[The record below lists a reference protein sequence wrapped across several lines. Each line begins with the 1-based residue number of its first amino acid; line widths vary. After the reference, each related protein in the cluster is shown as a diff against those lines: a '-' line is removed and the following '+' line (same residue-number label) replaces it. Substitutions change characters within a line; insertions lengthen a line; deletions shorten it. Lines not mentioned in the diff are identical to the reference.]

1 MIKVYHI
8 YKSVMEKKNLNADE
22 EEEELLGLDE
32 YNTKFDNENFERN
45 SILLLGVQAVGK
57 TSIILKYF
65 DNSSIENIKA
75 IRPTIYQDL
84 KQRRPLWSTTKF
96 FRIFDLGGQKQFR
109 QQHILQEEV
118 LKNALAHIWVIDAQG
133 NQAKFQESLNY
144 FQDITAVLKTIS
156 DVKLRPKIFVL
167 SHKHDGQSES
177 LLALDE
183 IQDRFSK
190 LQISIESYYE
200 TSIFDDTIFEAITDI
215 FFRLLAPEVLLQ
227 VFRYAD
233 LNSVQKIISKNEK
246 ESNKMAFAQG
256 RLWAVKVRESW
267 VRQQMGLKPLS
278 ISESAQQLTASIR
291 LSKIGGRF
299 ILKVSKQYLPQSF
312 STQLLLKFLEGVFD
326 SIGFAELNLL
336 NESPDDIEVETFRK
350 SKG

>member
-1 MIKVYHI
+1 
-8 YKSVMEKKNLNADE
+8 MEKKNLNDKEVE
-22 EEEELLGLDE
+22 EQIIGLDE

-57 TSIILKYF
+57 SSIILKYF
-65 DNSSIENIKA
+65 DNRSIEDIKA
-75 IRPTIYQDL
+75 IRPTVYQDL
-84 KQRRPLWSTTKF
+84 KQRRPLWSTTKL

-109 QQHILQEEV
+109 QQHTLQEEV

-133 NQAKFQESLNY
+133 NQAKLQESLNY
-144 FQDITAVLKTIS
+144 FEDITNVLKTVPE
-156 DVKLRPKIFVL
+156 VKLRPKIFVL
-167 SHKHDGQSES
+167 SHKHDGQIES
-177 LLALDE
+177 LLTLDE

-227 VFRYAD
+227 VFRYSD
-233 LNSVQKIISKNEK
+233 LNLVQKIALKSEK
-246 ESNKMAFAQG
+246 GSDNVAFSQG

-267 VRQQMGLKPLS
+267 VRQQMGLKPLA
-278 ISESAQQLTASIR
+278 IPESAQQLTKNIR

-299 ILKVSKQYLPQSF
+299 ILKISKKFLPEGF
-312 STQLLLKFLEGVFD
+312 STPLLLKFLEGVFD
-326 SIGFAELNLL
+326 STGFGDIHLL
-336 NESPDDIEVETFRK
+336 NESLNDLEVETYRK
-350 SKG
+350 TKN